1 VDRIPLRRDEF
12 TLVESFILYKD
23 DDDDDNVDDGY
34 DKEYEGKRRC
44 VYTRE

>member
-1 VDRIPLRRDEF
+1 MDRIPLRRDEF

-34 DKEYEGKRRC
+34 DNEYEGNRIC